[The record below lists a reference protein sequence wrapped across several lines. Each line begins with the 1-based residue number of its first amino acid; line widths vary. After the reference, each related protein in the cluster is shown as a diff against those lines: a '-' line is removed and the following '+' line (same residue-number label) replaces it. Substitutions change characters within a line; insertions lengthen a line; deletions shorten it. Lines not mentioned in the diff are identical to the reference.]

1 MGIPYLN
8 FWSYNGKLMTLP
20 LLLFES
26 TKVRIERCTVGVV
39 KESLRKQLI
48 DLGICE
54 ERLC

>member
-8 FWSYNGKLMTLP
+8 FWSYKGKLMTLP

-26 TKVRIERCTVGVV
+26 TKVHIERCTVGVV